1 MRAVYWRFE
10 PADQISACPLLPRAA
25 AADYRIPM

>member
-10 PADQISACPLLPRAA
+10 PADQISACPLLPQAA
-25 AADYRIPM
+25 AAFTAFPC